1 MRDDWDE
8 SISLV
13 AAGANRPIP
22 GCGALTLAYRPQ
34 ASSGETPEAWEF
46 QCPCCGAEFTTSDDQ
61 LLFQSVQEEWLRTG
75 IHSA

>member
-13 AAGANRPIP
+13 AAGANCPIS